1 MFSGLE
7 AKGFTSEFSRTGH
20 GANMWLGFLPLKRHS
35 DTVFWS
41 SLVFSIKFSI
51 YRKFIPDLRS
61 AHTIIL
67 VFHILVENLGR
78 ETKIAEHVSDQSM
91 FYFYEAVSFFP
102 VQFSLFL
109 ANRLQVSFHDNP
121 YKLLGNYDI
130 EHCHYKNEG
139 LAAAVLRGW
148 NSTLEK
154 NGTISDWSSKF
165 LQMAYLFSVL
175 LVLSPLC

>member
-1 MFSGLE
+1 MTLSFDLHWYSALNSLSTENLFQTSG
-7 AKGFTSEFSRTGH
+7 
-20 GANMWLGFLPLKRHS
+20 
-35 DTVFWS
+35 
-41 SLVFSIKFSI
+41 
-51 YRKFIPDLRS
+51 S

-78 ETKIAEHVSDQSM
+78 ETKIAEHVSDQNM

-139 LAAAVLRGW
+139 LAAAVLRG
-148 NSTLEK
+148 
-154 NGTISDWSSKF
+154 
-165 LQMAYLFSVL
+165 
-175 LVLSPLC
+175 